1 MGSNFLEAGEMENL
15 FPSFS
20 LYKSLNNLYVQQ
32 EHLLISVCTVYNSY
46 QDHLLDQNTESSSAQ
61 AK

>member
-46 QDHLLDQNTESSSAQ
+46 QDHLLAQNTESSSAQ